1 VTLVFLPIL
10 IPVSTLIAVNRQHSI
25 EINSREEF
33 LSLVT
38 DQKELFHIAF
48 QNINFQRLEDLE
60 SVRFND
66 CIFLGCEMDDSFHIN
81 LIKTKNLVFPNLNV
95 PYNPYRSHLYTS
107 GELYENF
114 DPSNPSTYEL
124 TPDHI
129 IYNYYVR
136 KGKYYPDS
144 IYETL
149 AQKLHDHSITDALM
163 DIIEKLDEKKIVA
176 IMGGH
181 GLGRDAEDYRKVV
194 LIAKSLVESGYFI
207 LSGGGPGAM
216 EATHLGSWLAGRK
229 PGEVREAIRILS
241 SAPHYDDR
249 WWLTKA
255 FEVIGKFPRKWEGIQ
270 DIGIPTFLYGHEKA
284 TPFAGLIAKYFENS
298 VREEGLLGL
307 AFGGIVYTPGSAGT
321 IQEIFQDATQNHY
334 KSYGLA
340 SPMIFLNKEFWT
352 ETKPIYPLLYQLAE
366 GKEYQ
371 QWLGIYDEVDM
382 VLDHLKRFLNE

>member
-1 VTLVFLPIL
+1 M
-10 IPVSTLIAVNRQHSI
+10 NKQHSV

-33 LSLVT
+33 LSFISGKRELV
-38 DQKELFHIAF
+38 HIAF
-48 QNINFQRLEDLE
+48 QNVNFSGLNEV
-60 SVRFND
+60 SSISFKD
-66 CIFLGCEMDDSFHIN
+66 CIFLGCELDQSFHLNLVQTGN
-81 LIKTKNLVFPNLNV
+81 LIFPNLNV
-95 PYNPYRSHLYTS
+95 PYNAYRSTLYTTK
-107 GELYENF
+107 ELYENF
-114 DPSNPSTYEL
+114 DPGNPGSYEL

-129 IYNYYVR
+129 IYNYYVN

-181 GLGRDAEDYRKVV
+181 GLGRDSEDYRKVV
-194 LIAKSLVESGYFI
+194 LIAKRLVESGYFI

-229 PGEVREAIRILS
+229 PEDVRKAIHILS
-241 SAPHYDDR
+241 SAPHYDDH

-255 FEVIGKFPRKWEGIQ
+255 FEVIELLPRQWEGIQ

-340 SPMIFLNKEFWT
+340 SPMIFLNKVFWT
-352 ETKPIYPLLYQLAE
+352 ETKPIYPLLYQLAD

-371 QWLGIYDEVDM
+371 QLMGIYDDVDA
-382 VLDHLKRFLNE
+382 VLEHLFMFSKA